1 MILKKRFPE
10 KEYHVPFFDEQG
22 YIRKLC
28 PKCRK
33 HYWTIDPDRST
44 CGEATPQMCSL
55 LSFIENPPTKRAYK
69 LEEMREAFLTFFEKR
84 GHVRMKP
91 YPVVARWRDDLY
103 LTSASIVDFQPYVTN
118 GISPPPANPLVISQ
132 PCIRLVDIEN
142 TGPTFGRHL
151 TIFEMG
157 GHHAFNY
164 PDERVYWKDK
174 TVKLHHEFTTQK
186 IGIPCEDVIYKEDIW
201 SGGGNAGPDLETIV
215 QGLEL
220 ATLVFMQF
228 KISDKKLVKIPI
240 QTVDTGYGIE
250 RFTWISQGTPSGF
263 HAVYGEILEEIF
275 NLADIAVDPL
285 VLSEAA
291 RYSAALNQDTHLMWN
306 KLADAVGLSLKKLS
320 EILTPIEKAF
330 AVTDHT
336 KSLVFM
342 LAEGVVP
349 SNAREGYLTRLMI
362 RRTYRL
368 LESLGI
374 ERDLEHIVNMQI
386 SRWSLDFPYLKM
398 MSEEILTM
406 LSIERQKMQRTL
418 RRGEAL
424 VERILH
430 DLRSKRIN
438 MVPISTLVK
447 LYESHGLPPEIVRE
461 SAAKQG
467 LDVSIPQ
474 DFYRRITQRHI
485 KVAPKTASRIDS
497 RLELVSNLP
506 DTRRLYYE
514 NAYLAEFQSEVLKVL
529 DGDQVILR
537 ETIFYPEGG
546 GQPSDRGFLEFDG
559 KQAEI
564 TAVQNL
570 GKVVTHLV
578 KGAPPQEGE
587 KVRGKIDWSRRSY
600 LMKAHTATHLV
611 MGAARRVLGQHVWQT
626 GTQKDV
632 EQTRLDIS
640 HYARLTPD
648 QINKIEALVN
658 QAVTDT
664 IPVEISWLPRE
675 KAEAKY
681 GFRLYQGGAVPGKM
695 IRVVKIGDW
704 EVEACAGSHVKK
716 TGEIGFIKIHH
727 TERIQDG
734 VERIIYST
742 GKYAVKISQDRES
755 ILQQLSETLDAPT
768 EKLVATTQRLL
779 REWKKAKREKE
790 RLQNMLA
797 RTESTLRKE
806 KVGKFTILSG
816 VLDWTSDEKGIV
828 STCNEFVKKGGLN
841 SIAIVGGVV
850 GVNAR
855 IVVSASSKAVQ
866 SGINAR
872 EIAME
877 VGPILGGGGSGSQN
891 FAQAGG
897 PLKEKLGDA
906 IEAAKSHIQRSN
918 RIHNR

>member
-1 MILKKRFPE
+1 MKKRFSK
-10 KEYHVPFFDEQG
+10 KEYHVPFFDEEG
-22 YIRKLC
+22 YVRKLC
-28 PKCRK
+28 PKC
-33 HYWTIDPDRST
+33 HSYFWTLNPDRST
-44 CGEATPQMCSL
+44 CGEATSQMCSL
-55 LSFIENPPTKRAYK
+55 LSFIENPPTKKAYK
-69 LEEMREAFLTFFEKR
+69 LKEIREVFLTFFEKR

-164 PDERVYWKDK
+164 PDKEVYWKDK

-186 IGIPCEDVIYKEDIW
+186 IGIPCEDVIYKEDVW

-228 KISDKKLVKIPI
+228 KISNNKLVRIPI
-240 QTVDTGYGIE
+240 RTVDTGYGIE
-250 RFTWISQGTPSGF
+250 RYTWISQGTPSGF

-275 NLADIAVDPL
+275 NLADITIDPML
-285 VLSEAA
+285 LSEAA
-291 RYSAALNQDTHLMWN
+291 RYSAALNQDADLMWN
-306 KLADAVGLSLKKLS
+306 RLADAVGLSLNKLS
-320 EILTPIEKAF
+320 GILAPVEKAF
-330 AVTDHT
+330 AVADHT

-349 SNAREGYLTRLMI
+349 SNAREGYLTRLLI

-368 LESLGI
+368 LESLGM
-374 ERDLEHIVNMQI
+374 EKNLEHIVDLQI
-386 SRWSLDFPYLKM
+386 NRWSLDFPYLQM
-398 MSEEILTM
+398 MREEILTM
-406 LSIERQKMQRTL
+406 LTIEMQKMQRTL
-418 RRGEAL
+418 RRGETL
-424 VERILH
+424 VGRILK
-430 DLRSKRIN
+430 DLKLKGRN
-438 MVPISTLVK
+438 EVPTSTLVE
-447 LYESHGLPPEIVRE
+447 LYESHGLPPEVVGV
-461 SAAKQG
+461 SAAKLG
-467 LDVSIPQ
+467 LDVNIPR
-474 DFYRRITQRHI
+474 DFYQRITQRHI
-485 KVAPKTASRIDS
+485 KATPKTAERIDS
-497 RLELVSNLP
+497 GLESVSNLP

-514 NAYLAEFQSEVLKVL
+514 NAYLTEFQSEVLKVL
-529 DGDQVILR
+529 DGDQVILG
-537 ETIFYPEGG
+537 ETLFYPEGG
-546 GQPSDRGFLEFDG
+546 GQPSDRGFLEFNG
-559 KQAEI
+559 KQVEI

-570 GKVVTHLV
+570 GRVITHHV
-578 KGAPPQEGE
+578 KGPTPKKGE

-626 GTQKDV
+626 GTQKDI

-648 QINKIEALVN
+648 QINKIETLAN
-658 QAVTDT
+658 QAVTNM
-664 IPVEISWLPRE
+664 IPVEISWHPRE
-675 KAEAKY
+675 KAEARY

-695 IRVVKIGDW
+695 IRVVKVGDW
-704 EVEACAGSHVKK
+704 EVEACAGSHVKN

-742 GKYAVKISQDRES
+742 GSYAVKITQERDSTLR
-755 ILQQLSETLDAPT
+755 QLSEALNAPT
-768 EKLVATTQRLL
+768 EKLVATTNRLV
-779 REWKKAKREKE
+779 REWKEAKRERE
-790 RLQNMLA
+790 HLQDMLA

-806 KVGKFTILSG
+806 KIGKFSLLSG
-816 VLDWTSDEKGIV
+816 VIDWTSNEQGIV
-828 STCNEFVKKGGLN
+828 STCNEFVKKSGPN
-841 SIAIVGGVV
+841 SIAIVGGIVDM
-850 GVNAR
+850 NAR
-855 IVVSASSKAVQ
+855 IVVSVSPKAVQ
-866 SGINAR
+866 SGISAH
-872 EIAME
+872 EIATE
-877 VGPILGGGGSGSQN
+877 VGPMLGGGGSGNQS

-897 PLKEKLGDA
+897 PLKDKLNEA
-906 IEAAKSHIQRSN
+906 IEAAKSHIQKSDQ
-918 RIHNR
+918 IHNKY